1 MSIIRRLAAAVS
13 LVTSAL
19 ALVGVV
25 VYIAYNPLAALAS
38 VFTVSAAMVCGWYA
52 AGHRRRRAGWAA
64 AAVVS
69 LIGTLALLLDT
80 RRDAGLAVTIVIFAL
95 TSVASARIALRH
107 GITLE
112 RHSIGIAAGPCQHPV
127 LLVNPRSG
135 DGKAQRTGL
144 VDTARQRG
152 ITVVELRADDDLEA
166 LAEQAV
172 TDGADVLGMAGGDGS
187 QAVVARVAARRG
199 VPLVC
204 IASGTRNHFAADLR
218 VDRSDVIAGLDAF
231 GDAVE
236 YRVDLGLIVDGAGGE
251 RVFVNNVGM
260 GVYGSAV
267 QAPEYREAKG
277 STVMEVLQ
285 QYAGPQVFDLRF
297 AGPDGT
303 PHPQP
308 DVLFVGNNP
317 YQLTNLS
324 GFGSRTRLDTGQLGV
339 VSVRIDHPSEL
350 AQLAALELSHRP
362 RLFAGWREWTTPDFV
377 VDSGGPIEAGVDG
390 EGVTMA
396 PPVRFTVLPSAVR
409 VRVPRPV
416 HPVRFGRV
424 PSPLRTLARL
434 VGDRHHIMDSR
445 RSATNTAPMTGA
457 TPGMCCT
464 GRYRGSSRRRSW
476 IRRANIVISVL

>member
-1 MSIIRRLAAAVS
+1 MSNNRRLAAAVS

-19 ALVGVV
+19 ALVSVV
-25 VYIAYNPLAALAS
+25 VYIAYNPLAALGS

-52 AGHRRRRAGWAA
+52 AGHRRHRAAWTA

-95 TSVASARIALRH
+95 TSIASARIALRH
-107 GITLE
+107 GITLA
-112 RHSIGIAAGPCQHPV
+112 RHTVGTAVGPAEHPV

-135 DGKAQRTGL
+135 DGKAERTGL

-152 ITVVELRADDDLEA
+152 ITVIELRADDDLEA
-166 LAEQAV
+166 LADQAV
-172 TDGADVLGMAGGDGS
+172 TDGADALGMAGGDGS
-187 QAVVARVAARRG
+187 QAVVARVAARRD

-204 IASGTRNHFAADLR
+204 IASGTRNHFAADLG
-218 VDRSDVIAGLDAF
+218 VDRSDVLAGLDAF
-231 GDAVE
+231 NQALE
-236 YRVDLGLIVDGAGGE
+236 YRVDLGLIIDGAGGE
-251 RVFVNNVGM
+251 RVFVNNLVM
-260 GVYGSAV
+260 GVYGKAV

-285 QYAGPQVFDLRF
+285 QYAGPQAFDLRF

-317 YQLTNLS
+317 YRLTNLS
-324 GFGSRTRLDTGQLGV
+324 GFGSRTRLDTGELGV
-339 VSVRIDHPSEL
+339 VSVRIDHPGQL
-350 AQLAALELSHRP
+350 PQLAALEVSHHP
-362 RLFAGWREWTTPDFV
+362 RLFPGWREWTTPDFV

-390 EGVTMA
+390 EAVTMT

-409 VRVPRPV
+409 VRVPSPV
-416 HPVRFGRV
+416 HRIRFGRV
-424 PSPLRTLARL
+424 PSPIRTLARL
-434 VGDRHHIMDSR
+434 VGDRHHTVDSR
-445 RSATNTAPMTGA
+445 RSAGRRHPPSDA
-457 TPGMCCT
+457 T
-464 GRYRGSSRRRSW
+464 
-476 IRRANIVISVL
+476 SVRPLA